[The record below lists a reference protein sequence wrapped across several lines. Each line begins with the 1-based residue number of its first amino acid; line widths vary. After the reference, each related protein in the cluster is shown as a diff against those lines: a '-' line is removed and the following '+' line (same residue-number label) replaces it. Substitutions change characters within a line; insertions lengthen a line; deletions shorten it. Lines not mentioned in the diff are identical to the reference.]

1 MKKKIILILSCVVA
15 FFATS
20 IAETIVDG
28 ETTFKL
34 KASRDGSLYK
44 QGEKIKF
51 VLEATKNGE
60 PVKNLEV
67 RSTLSKDGVAP
78 FLSSKAK
85 TDENGKIVIN
95 SNGLNEP
102 GVVRCQV
109 WLKNPD
115 TNKEVTVMAGAGVD
129 VYSIKMSRDLP
140 KDFKS
145 YWRKQKKMLSKI
157 PMNTEMVST
166 KCYNENV
173 ELFDIKV
180 DSYKG
185 LLTGYYARPKGAKPK
200 SCPAIIFPHGAGV
213 RSSNMHSS
221 IGYAAKGFIALDYNA
236 HGIPNGKPAEY
247 YKKLAE
253 TELKGYSHFG
263 SNDKDESFF
272 KVLFLRTLRALEF
285 LMAQPEWDGKILIAS
300 GTSQGGGQALVAG
313 GICNKVSLVVANVPA
328 ICDHTGVLANKRTGG
343 WPKLVKFDK
352 DGNYDEKVLEASA
365 YVDAANFASFIKC
378 KSVLSTGLRDNVCAP
393 SSVFA
398 AYSNINVKD
407 KTIIIN
413 EESSHS
419 VPKETYKKCYNII
432 LEHANIK

>member
-60 PVKNLEV
+60 PVKDI
-67 RSTLSKDGVAP
+67 RFWSTLSKDGVAP
-78 FLSSKAK
+78 YISNTGITNKKGKAY
-85 TDENGKIVIN
+85 IQ
-95 SNGLNEP
+95 SNGLKEP
-102 GVVRCQV
+102 GVVRCQIGV
-109 WLKNPD
+109 FNPD
-115 TNKEVTVMAGAGVD
+115 TKKEIFLMAGAGVD
-129 VYSIKMSRDLP
+129 VYSIKMSRELP
-140 KDFKS
+140 EDFKS
-145 YWRKQKKMLSKI
+145 YWDEQKKMLSKI

-236 HGIPNGKPAEY
+236 HGIPNGKPDEF
-247 YKKLAE
+247 YKALAAK
-253 TELKGYSHFG
+253 ELKGYTHFG
-263 SNDKDESFF
+263 ANNRDESFF

-313 GICNKVSLVVANVPA
+313 GICDKVSLVIAHVPA
-328 ICDHTGVLANKRTGG
+328 ICDHTGMLANNRTAG

-352 DGNYDEKVLEASA
+352 YGNYDKDVLEASA
-365 YVDAANFASFIKC
+365 YVDAANFASLIKC
-378 KSVLSTGLRDNVCAP
+378 KAVLSTGLRDNVCSP

-398 AYSNINVKD
+398 AYSNIKGKD
-407 KTIIIN
+407 KIITIN
-413 EESSHS
+413 EESSHK
-419 VPKETYKKCYNII
+419 VPDETYAESRKII
-432 LEHANIK
+432 YEHANIK